1 MLILRYKFG
10 NYDLKDAASSRCL
23 SKLLTIYPSKISIY
37 QKSKIER
44 GMVSVRFFGI
54 HCITQACYE
63 DFKSTNCIAFKNR
76 ISE

>member
-10 NYDLKDAASSRCL
+10 NYDLKDAASNRYL

-44 GMVSVRFFGI
+44 GMVSVIKVF
-54 HCITQACYE
+54 QNPLY
-63 DFKSTNCIAFKNR
+63 
-76 ISE
+76 